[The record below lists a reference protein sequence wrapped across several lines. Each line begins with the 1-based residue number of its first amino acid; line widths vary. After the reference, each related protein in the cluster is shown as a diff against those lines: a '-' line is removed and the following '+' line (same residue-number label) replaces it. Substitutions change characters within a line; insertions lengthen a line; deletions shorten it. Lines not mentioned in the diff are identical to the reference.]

1 MQCGF
6 CVGPIADDQP
16 KTELMCRHLFHTR
29 CVLENFV
36 GHGLYNSRCVT
47 CLESVLPAD
56 MITEDDDFTAD
67 DDALNHDRIKRLV
80 EAVPAFTNEIRG
92 FKALYSDYT
101 LKRTIASRAIKGL
114 HEAYMTE
121 MKPVYEMIR
130 DKHAAKLKEMKEHA
144 DFIAL
149 KRASLS
155 YCAKLRA
162 FKRKW
167 QVTLNQLHRFQWR
180 NPEMRLKIPY
190 PECTVSY
197 DRVIR
202 KFKRRLRVRW

>member
-16 KTELMCRHLFHTR
+16 KTELMCRHSFHTR

-101 LKRTIASRAIKGL
+101 LK
-114 HEAYMTE
+114 
-121 MKPVYEMIR
+121 
-130 DKHAAKLKEMKEHA
+130 LKEMKEHA